1 MSLIR
6 YEGNPIATMFEELND
21 LMSGGLDW
29 RGGDLVG
36 RVYPRV
42 DITESTDGYLI
53 RADLPG
59 MTREEIKVSVED
71 GVLSLSGEKKS
82 EFETAKKDS
91 YYHLERRYGKFLR
104 SFSLPSHVDSGNIEA
119 RYTNGVLE
127 INLKKTEESKPKAIE
142 VKIE

>member
-1 MSLIR
+1 M
-6 YEGNPIATMFEELND
+6 
-21 LMSGGLDW
+21 
-29 RGGDLVG
+29 V
-36 RVYPRV
+36 
-42 DITESTDGYLI
+42 
-53 RADLPG
+53 RAGLPG
-59 MTREEIKVSVED
+59 MTREEIKVSIED
-71 GVLSLSGEKKS
+71 GVLSLSGEKK
-82 EFETAKKDS
+82 ERVRNRKKGL